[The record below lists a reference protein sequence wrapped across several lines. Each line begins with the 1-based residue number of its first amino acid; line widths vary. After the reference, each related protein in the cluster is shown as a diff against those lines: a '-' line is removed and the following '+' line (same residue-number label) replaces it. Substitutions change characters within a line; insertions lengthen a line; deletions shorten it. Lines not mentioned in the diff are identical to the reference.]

1 MFVALIAL
9 LIFGTVILLFMGL
22 RSAAPQISGVEAL
35 EARMDTL
42 RRNSDIM
49 EEEGDLSIPFSE
61 RILLPAMMGLTRF
74 STSLMPSSMM
84 ANVERQLVIAG
95 SPMTISTFATMWV
108 GCGVTFVVLA
118 GFILIAGGSFGI
130 QQIGM
135 AGALVALGFWAPT
148 MWLKGK
154 VKARQKLVLKALPDA
169 LDLVTTSVEAGLG
182 LDAALARVAEKTA
195 GPLAAEL
202 SQALREIAMGRL
214 RKDALT
220 DMGERT
226 GVEDLISFIMAVVQ
240 AEQLGVG
247 IAQVLRIQSE
257 QMRTRRR
264 QRAEKAAH
272 EAPIKMMFP
281 LVFFIFPAFLVVI
294 IGPGMI
300 RIAETLG

>member
-1 MFVALIAL
+1 MLVALIAL
-9 LIFGTVILLFMGL
+9 LIFGTVLLLFMGL
-22 RSAAPQISGVEAL
+22 RSAAPQPSVLATLG
-35 EARMDTL
+35 ARMDAL
-42 RRNSDIM
+42 RRDSDIM

-61 RILLPAMMGLTRF
+61 RILLPAMMGMTRF
-74 STSLMPSSMM
+74 ATSLMPSSMM

-108 GCGVTFVVLA
+108 GCVGTFVVLG

-135 AGALVALGFWAPT
+135 TGAVVALGFWAPT
-148 MWLKGK
+148 MWLKSK

-182 LDAALARVAEKTA
+182 LDAALARVADKTA
-195 GPLAAEL
+195 GPLSVEL

-214 RKDALT
+214 RRDALT

-294 IGPGMI
+294 LGPGMI
-300 RIAETLG
+300 RIVETLG